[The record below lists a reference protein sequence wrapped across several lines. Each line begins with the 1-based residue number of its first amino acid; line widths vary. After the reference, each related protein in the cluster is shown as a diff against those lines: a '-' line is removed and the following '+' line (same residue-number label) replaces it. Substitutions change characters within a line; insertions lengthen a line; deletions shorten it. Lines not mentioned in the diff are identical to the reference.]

1 MPLLSIALSQR
12 SLSGS
17 RYDKAV
23 CFVFSVFIF
32 FSQILL
38 YPIHHIHPYIQHKLE
53 TIERVCVFG
62 CVVCVC
68 IHVQLLVCFLFLFT
82 FVIFFSCL
90 FSSIIHVRTT
100 LLQHFRYIRTACMYT
115 ILSRSSL
122 MPTSKQSHTHT
133 NNVLLLGAVSHSPF
147 CSLSPS
153 FSTVIGYLV
162 VQTHTHTDTFHIDE
176 KKCLVCLHFYFIIDY
191 VFAEH
196 VLVWLWRASI
206 RKNEHPYICMRTYLW
221 IRISAVTRRTDRE
234 NDKSSLRR
242 GTDCA
247 Q

>member
-17 RYDKAV
+17 RYGKAV
-23 CFVFSVFIF
+23 CFVFSIFIF
-32 FSQILL
+32 FLQILL

-122 MPTSKQSHTHT
+122 MPTSKQSYTHKQCTITWYRAILSVALCHPLFKPLSGIWSHTHT
-133 NNVLLLGAVSHSPF
+133 HRYISCWREKVFGVFTFLFHYRLCFRWACVG
-147 CSLSPS
+147 
-153 FSTVIGYLV
+153 VI
-162 VQTHTHTDTFHIDE
+162 
-176 KKCLVCLHFYFIIDY
+176 
-191 VFAEH
+191 
-196 VLVWLWRASI
+196 
-206 RKNEHPYICMRTYLW
+206 M
-221 IRISAVTRRTDRE
+221 TRLD
-234 NDKSSLRR
+234 S
-242 GTDCA
+242 
-247 Q
+247 

>member
-17 RYDKAV
+17 RYGKAV

-32 FSQILL
+32 FLQILL

-122 MPTSKQSHTHT
+122 MPTSKQSYTHTH
-133 NNVLLLGAVSHSPF
+133 NVLLLGAVPYSPL
-147 CSLSPS
+147 LSVTL
-153 FSTVIGYLV
+153 FSNRYRVFGR
-162 VQTHTHTDTFHIDE
+162 THTQRYISCWREKVFGVFTFLFHYRLCFRWACVGVI
-176 KKCLVCLHFYFIIDY
+176 
-191 VFAEH
+191 
-196 VLVWLWRASI
+196 
-206 RKNEHPYICMRTYLW
+206 M
-221 IRISAVTRRTDRE
+221 TRLD
-234 NDKSSLRR
+234 S
-242 GTDCA
+242 
-247 Q
+247 

>member
-17 RYDKAV
+17 RYGKAV

-32 FSQILL
+32 FLQILL
-38 YPIHHIHPYIQHKLE
+38 YPIHHIHSYIQHKLE

-90 FSSIIHVRTT
+90 FSCIIHVRTT

-115 ILSRSSL
+115 ILSCSSL
-122 MPTSKQSHTHT
+122 MPTSKQSYTLKQCTITWCRAILSVALCHPLFKPLSGIWSHRHTHRYISCWREKVFGVFT
-133 NNVLLLGAVSHSPF
+133 FLFHYRLCFRWACVG
-147 CSLSPS
+147 
-153 FSTVIGYLV
+153 VI
-162 VQTHTHTDTFHIDE
+162 
-176 KKCLVCLHFYFIIDY
+176 
-191 VFAEH
+191 
-196 VLVWLWRASI
+196 
-206 RKNEHPYICMRTYLW
+206 M
-221 IRISAVTRRTDRE
+221 TRLD
-234 NDKSSLRR
+234 S
-242 GTDCA
+242 
-247 Q
+247 